1 MKISGEVVDTSSKVI
16 TAKATGKKF
25 RVHYIELDGGEVVNV
40 GFKNPYEVGHKVSLD
55 VEEKYGELKATGNST
70 GSGSSSGN
78 ASGSSD
84 SKGSGGYRG
93 GASGRPFPVPK
104 TSGELAIIRQN
115 ALTNAVTMFCNGALE
130 FVPNKDDMKSVDEL
144 IEEVIKM
151 AYAFAEFSSGQREVK
166 LASVMEE
173 KATKRARKIVK
184 RDEEEDE
191 VEDEVA

>member
-1 MKISGEVVDTSSKVI
+1 MKITGEVVDTTSKVI

-25 RVHYIELDGGEVVNV
+25 RVHYIELDGGEVINV
-40 GFKNPYEVGHKVSLD
+40 GFKNPYTVGAKVSID
-55 VEEKYGELKATGNST
+55 AEEKYGELKALNPNST
-70 GSGSSSGN
+70 GNDSGTTRQAASQPSSG
-78 ASGSSD
+78 G
-84 SKGSGGYRG
+84 RVP
-93 GASGRPFPVPK
+93 ASGRPFPVPK

-151 AYAFAEFSSGQREVK
+151 AYAFADFSSGQREVK

-173 KATKRARKIVK
+173 RASKRARKVVK
-184 RDEEEDE
+184 TEEEDE
-191 VEDEVA
+191 LEDDNE